1 MEILPTALKDFKN
14 YYNSHW
20 AELLGLACFFGGILI
35 SLLIDKLIPEDVNPH
50 EPKEDLS
57 ELKICPLPQKGQNP
71 PKFHPGEKL
80 HQINTKALK
89 RTGIFTALA
98 IAIHNFPEGFAT
110 FISSL
115 DNLTLGIAIAIAV
128 AIHNI
133 PEGLAVSLP
142 IYHATGDKKKAFI
155 YSALSGF
162 AEPLGA
168 FVGALILLPFIG
180 DLTLAI
186 SFAVIAGIMVF
197 ISLDEL
203 LPAAKTYD
211 KAHDSL
217 YGLIAGMAIMALS
230 LNLLAA
236 KTSPRLL
243 NTRTTSPFFIPSF
256 FASLELIKIGSLEYM
271 GTLLVICKYPEHLR
285 FFLGRYEAK
294 HQRFLLSIPH
304 LVSAM
309 PIFREEFYPFCP
321 IHH

>member
-1 MEILPTALKDFKN
+1 MQFTFEQIFIAMLLTLFAGFSTAIGSIIAFFSRKDDLRVLSLGLGFSAGVMIYISFMEILPTALKDFKN
-14 YYNSHW
+14 HYDSHW

-57 ELKICPLPQKGQNP
+57 ELKICPLPKKGQNP

-155 YSALSGF
+155 YSALSGL

-217 YGLIAGMAIMALS
+217 YGLIVGMAIMALS
-230 LNLLAA
+230 LNLL
-236 KTSPRLL
+236 
-243 NTRTTSPFFIPSF
+243 
-256 FASLELIKIGSLEYM
+256 G
-271 GTLLVICKYPEHLR
+271 
-285 FFLGRYEAK
+285 
-294 HQRFLLSIPH
+294 Q
-304 LVSAM
+304 
-309 PIFREEFYPFCP
+309 
-321 IHH
+321 

>member
-1 MEILPTALKDFKN
+1 MQFTFEQIFIAMLLTLFAGFSTAIGSIIAFFSRKDDLRVLSLGLGFSAGVMIYISFMEILPTALKDFKN
-14 YYNSHW
+14 HYDSHW

-35 SLLIDKLIPEDVNPH
+35 SLLIDKLIPEDINPH

-71 PKFHPGEKL
+71 PKFHSGEKL
-80 HQINTKALK
+80 QQINTKALK

-230 LNLLAA
+230 LNLL
-236 KTSPRLL
+236 
-243 NTRTTSPFFIPSF
+243 
-256 FASLELIKIGSLEYM
+256 G
-271 GTLLVICKYPEHLR
+271 
-285 FFLGRYEAK
+285 
-294 HQRFLLSIPH
+294 Q
-304 LVSAM
+304 
-309 PIFREEFYPFCP
+309 
-321 IHH
+321 

>member
-1 MEILPTALKDFKN
+1 MLLTLFAGFSTAIGSIIAFFSRKDDLRVLSLGLGFSAGVMIYISFMEILPTALKDFKN
-14 YYNSHW
+14 HYDSHW

-80 HQINTKALK
+80 HQVNTKALK

-115 DNLTLGIAIAIAV
+115 DNLTLGVAIAIAV

-230 LNLLAA
+230 LNLL
-236 KTSPRLL
+236 
-243 NTRTTSPFFIPSF
+243 
-256 FASLELIKIGSLEYM
+256 G
-271 GTLLVICKYPEHLR
+271 
-285 FFLGRYEAK
+285 
-294 HQRFLLSIPH
+294 Q
-304 LVSAM
+304 
-309 PIFREEFYPFCP
+309 
-321 IHH
+321 

>member
-1 MEILPTALKDFKN
+1 MQFTFEQIFIAMLLTLFAGFSTAIGSIIAFFSRKDDLRVLSLGLGFSAGVMIYISFMEILPTALKDFKN
-14 YYNSHW
+14 HYDSHW

-128 AIHNI
+128 VIHNI

-217 YGLIAGMAIMALS
+217 YGLIVGMAIMALS
-230 LNLLAA
+230 LNLL
-236 KTSPRLL
+236 
-243 NTRTTSPFFIPSF
+243 
-256 FASLELIKIGSLEYM
+256 G
-271 GTLLVICKYPEHLR
+271 
-285 FFLGRYEAK
+285 
-294 HQRFLLSIPH
+294 Q
-304 LVSAM
+304 
-309 PIFREEFYPFCP
+309 
-321 IHH
+321 

>member
-1 MEILPTALKDFKN
+1 MQFTFEQIFIAMLLTLFAGFSTAIGSIIAFFSRKDDLRVLSLGLGFSAGVMIYISFMEILPTALKDFKN

-162 AEPLGA
+162 VEPLGA

-230 LNLLAA
+230 LNLL
-236 KTSPRLL
+236 
-243 NTRTTSPFFIPSF
+243 
-256 FASLELIKIGSLEYM
+256 EY
-271 GTLLVICKYPEHLR
+271 
-285 FFLGRYEAK
+285 
-294 HQRFLLSIPH
+294 
-304 LVSAM
+304 
-309 PIFREEFYPFCP
+309 
-321 IHH
+321 

>member
-1 MEILPTALKDFKN
+1 MQFTFEQIFIAMLLTLFAGFSTAIGSIIAFFSRKDDLRVLYLGLGFSAGVMIYISFMEILPTALKDFKN
-14 YYNSHW
+14 HYDSHW

-230 LNLLAA
+230 LNLL
-236 KTSPRLL
+236 
-243 NTRTTSPFFIPSF
+243 
-256 FASLELIKIGSLEYM
+256 G
-271 GTLLVICKYPEHLR
+271 
-285 FFLGRYEAK
+285 
-294 HQRFLLSIPH
+294 Q
-304 LVSAM
+304 
-309 PIFREEFYPFCP
+309 
-321 IHH
+321 

>member
-1 MEILPTALKDFKN
+1 MQFTFEQIFIAILLTLFAGFSTAIGSTIAFFSRKDDLRVLSLGLGFSAGVMIYISFMEILPTALKDFKN
-14 YYNSHW
+14 HYDSHW

-142 IYHATGDKKKAFI
+142 IYHSTGDKKKAFI
-155 YSALSGF
+155 YSALSGL

-230 LNLLAA
+230 LNLL
-236 KTSPRLL
+236 
-243 NTRTTSPFFIPSF
+243 
-256 FASLELIKIGSLEYM
+256 G
-271 GTLLVICKYPEHLR
+271 
-285 FFLGRYEAK
+285 
-294 HQRFLLSIPH
+294 Q
-304 LVSAM
+304 
-309 PIFREEFYPFCP
+309 
-321 IHH
+321 

>member
-1 MEILPTALKDFKN
+1 MQFTFEQIFIAMLLTLFAGFSTAIGSIIAFFSRKDDLRVLSLGLGFSAGVMIYISFMEILPTALKDFKN
-14 YYNSHW
+14 HYDSHW
-20 AELLGLACFFGGILI
+20 AELLGLACFFGGILM

-155 YSALSGF
+155 YSALSGL

-197 ISLDEL
+197 ITLDEL

-217 YGLIAGMAIMALS
+217 YGLIVGMAIMALS
-230 LNLLAA
+230 LNLL
-236 KTSPRLL
+236 
-243 NTRTTSPFFIPSF
+243 
-256 FASLELIKIGSLEYM
+256 G
-271 GTLLVICKYPEHLR
+271 
-285 FFLGRYEAK
+285 
-294 HQRFLLSIPH
+294 Q
-304 LVSAM
+304 
-309 PIFREEFYPFCP
+309 
-321 IHH
+321 

>member
-1 MEILPTALKDFKN
+1 MQFTFEQIFIAMLLTLFAGFSTAIGSIIAFFSRKDDLRVLSLGLGFSAGVMIYISFMEILPTALKDFKN

-20 AELLGLACFFGGILI
+20 AELLGMACFFGGILI

-217 YGLIAGMAIMALS
+217 YGLIAGMMIMALS
-230 LNLLAA
+230 LNLL
-236 KTSPRLL
+236 
-243 NTRTTSPFFIPSF
+243 
-256 FASLELIKIGSLEYM
+256 G
-271 GTLLVICKYPEHLR
+271 
-285 FFLGRYEAK
+285 
-294 HQRFLLSIPH
+294 Q
-304 LVSAM
+304 
-309 PIFREEFYPFCP
+309 
-321 IHH
+321 

>member
-1 MEILPTALKDFKN
+1 MQFTFEQIFIAMLLTLFAGFSTAIGSIIAFFSRKDDLRVLSLGLGFSAGVMIYISFMEILPTALKDFKN
-14 YYNSHW
+14 HYDSHW

-50 EPKEDLS
+50 ELKEDLS

-217 YGLIAGMAIMALS
+217 YGLIAGMMIMALS
-230 LNLLAA
+230 LNLL
-236 KTSPRLL
+236 
-243 NTRTTSPFFIPSF
+243 
-256 FASLELIKIGSLEYM
+256 EY
-271 GTLLVICKYPEHLR
+271 
-285 FFLGRYEAK
+285 
-294 HQRFLLSIPH
+294 
-304 LVSAM
+304 
-309 PIFREEFYPFCP
+309 
-321 IHH
+321 

>member
-1 MEILPTALKDFKN
+1 MQFTFEQIFIAMLLTLFAGFSTAIGSIIAFFSRKDDLRVLSLGLGFSAGVMIYISFMEILPTALKDFKN

-115 DNLTLGIAIAIAV
+115 DNLTLGIAIAIAI
-128 AIHNI
+128 AIHNF

-230 LNLLAA
+230 LNLL
-236 KTSPRLL
+236 
-243 NTRTTSPFFIPSF
+243 
-256 FASLELIKIGSLEYM
+256 EY
-271 GTLLVICKYPEHLR
+271 
-285 FFLGRYEAK
+285 
-294 HQRFLLSIPH
+294 
-304 LVSAM
+304 
-309 PIFREEFYPFCP
+309 
-321 IHH
+321 

>member
-1 MEILPTALKDFKN
+1 MQFTFEQIFIAMLLTLFAGFSTAIGSIIAFFSRKDDLRVLSLGLGFSAGVMIYISFMEILPTALKDFKN
-14 YYNSHW
+14 HYDSHW

-217 YGLIAGMAIMALS
+217 YGLIAGMMIMALS
-230 LNLLAA
+230 LNLLD
-236 KTSPRLL
+236 
-243 NTRTTSPFFIPSF
+243 
-256 FASLELIKIGSLEYM
+256 
-271 GTLLVICKYPEHLR
+271 
-285 FFLGRYEAK
+285 
-294 HQRFLLSIPH
+294 Q
-304 LVSAM
+304 
-309 PIFREEFYPFCP
+309 
-321 IHH
+321 IHFKV

>member
-1 MEILPTALKDFKN
+1 MQFTFEQIFIAMLLTLFAGFSTAIGSIIAFFSRKDDLRVLSLGLGFSAGVMIFISFMEILPTALKDFKN
-14 YYNSHW
+14 HYDSHW

-168 FVGALILLPFIG
+168 FVGALILLPFMG

-230 LNLLAA
+230 LNLL
-236 KTSPRLL
+236 
-243 NTRTTSPFFIPSF
+243 
-256 FASLELIKIGSLEYM
+256 G
-271 GTLLVICKYPEHLR
+271 
-285 FFLGRYEAK
+285 
-294 HQRFLLSIPH
+294 Q
-304 LVSAM
+304 
-309 PIFREEFYPFCP
+309 
-321 IHH
+321 

>member
-1 MEILPTALKDFKN
+1 MAILLTLFAGFSTAIGSIIAFFSRKDDLRVLSLGLGFSAGVMIYISFMEILPTALKDFKN
-14 YYNSHW
+14 HYDSHW

-155 YSALSGF
+155 YSALSGL

-230 LNLLAA
+230 LNLL
-236 KTSPRLL
+236 
-243 NTRTTSPFFIPSF
+243 
-256 FASLELIKIGSLEYM
+256 G
-271 GTLLVICKYPEHLR
+271 
-285 FFLGRYEAK
+285 
-294 HQRFLLSIPH
+294 Q
-304 LVSAM
+304 
-309 PIFREEFYPFCP
+309 
-321 IHH
+321 

>member
-1 MEILPTALKDFKN
+1 MLLTLFAGFSTAIGSIIAFFSRKDDLRVLSLGLGFSAGVMIYISFMEILPTALKDFKN
-14 YYNSHW
+14 HYDSHW

-155 YSALSGF
+155 YSALSGL

-230 LNLLAA
+230 LNLL
-236 KTSPRLL
+236 
-243 NTRTTSPFFIPSF
+243 
-256 FASLELIKIGSLEYM
+256 G
-271 GTLLVICKYPEHLR
+271 
-285 FFLGRYEAK
+285 
-294 HQRFLLSIPH
+294 Q
-304 LVSAM
+304 
-309 PIFREEFYPFCP
+309 
-321 IHH
+321 

>member
-1 MEILPTALKDFKN
+1 MQFTFEQIFIAILLTLFAGFSTAIGSTIAFFSRKDDLRVLSLGLGFSAGVMIYISFMEILPTALKDFKN
-14 YYNSHW
+14 HYDSHW

-115 DNLTLGIAIAIAV
+115 DNLTLGIAIAIAI

-155 YSALSGF
+155 YSALSGL

-230 LNLLAA
+230 LNLL
-236 KTSPRLL
+236 
-243 NTRTTSPFFIPSF
+243 
-256 FASLELIKIGSLEYM
+256 G
-271 GTLLVICKYPEHLR
+271 
-285 FFLGRYEAK
+285 
-294 HQRFLLSIPH
+294 Q
-304 LVSAM
+304 
-309 PIFREEFYPFCP
+309 
-321 IHH
+321 

>member
-1 MEILPTALKDFKN
+1 MQFTFEQIFIAILLTLFAGFSTAIGSTIAFFSRKDDLRVLSLGLGFSAGVMIYISFMEILPTALKDFKN
-14 YYNSHW
+14 HYDSHW

-155 YSALSGF
+155 YSALSGL

-211 KAHDSL
+211 KAHDSFIWTYRRNGNNGFKFKFAWTIESL
-217 YGLIAGMAIMALS
+217 AAF
-230 LNLLAA
+230 LNLI
-236 KTSPRLL
+236 
-243 NTRTTSPFFIPSF
+243 RTFWH
-256 FASLELIKIGSLEYM
+256 AEGS
-271 GTLLVICKYPEHLR
+271 K
-285 FFLGRYEAK
+285 FW
-294 HQRFLLSIPH
+294 
-304 LVSAM
+304 
-309 PIFREEFYPFCP
+309 
-321 IHH
+321 

>member
-1 MEILPTALKDFKN
+1 MQFTFEQIFIAMLLTLFAGFSTAIGSIIAFFSRKDDLRVLSLGLGFSAGVMIYISFMEILPTALKDFKN

-89 RTGIFTALA
+89 CTGIFTALA

-217 YGLIAGMAIMALS
+217 YGLIAGMMIMALS
-230 LNLLAA
+230 LNLL
-236 KTSPRLL
+236 
-243 NTRTTSPFFIPSF
+243 
-256 FASLELIKIGSLEYM
+256 EY
-271 GTLLVICKYPEHLR
+271 
-285 FFLGRYEAK
+285 
-294 HQRFLLSIPH
+294 
-304 LVSAM
+304 
-309 PIFREEFYPFCP
+309 
-321 IHH
+321 